1 MQPPDLAPKA
11 DPRMLLRRA
20 TYDLIGLPPTPE
32 ETEQF
37 LAAWKDAP
45 DQAWSELLDRLLAS
59 PHYGERWGQHW
70 LDVARY
76 ADSSGYSNDYE
87 RAAMRGDIETM

>member
-1 MQPPDLAPKA
+1 MNIHPVDYFVEMKLNAAKFDLAQKA

-37 LAAWKDAP
+37 LAAW
-45 DQAWSELLDRLLAS
+45 
-59 PHYGERWGQHW
+59 
-70 LDVARY
+70 
-76 ADSSGYSNDYE
+76 
-87 RAAMRGDIETM
+87 